1 MLLMPRHQSFP
12 IKPNRHPFHSLLRF
26 QPHHLLPLQPIEH
39 GDQHIGGG
47 IDLNRVEFTGRR
59 AILENIIDG
68 RFEPF
73 SGLSLYRYTCAV
85 PIGRTHRA
93 GP

>member
-1 MLLMPRHQSFP
+1 MFTNFTH
-12 IKPNRHPFHSLLRF
+12 
-26 QPHHLLPLQPIEH
+26 QPIEH

-73 SGLSLYRYTCAV
+73 SGLSLDRYTCAV

-93 GP
+93 GPQQDAQEFRFLGHDRKVDVDQGRQPF

>member
-1 MLLMPRHQSFP
+1 MFDCKCFVDRSATGIFWTLFTNFTQ
-12 IKPNRHPFHSLLRF
+12 
-26 QPHHLLPLQPIEH
+26 QPIEH

-73 SGLSLYRYTCAV
+73 SGLSLDRYTCAV